1 MSNSPEQ
8 PPEDPNAAVTA
19 ELRARADAL
28 ERQLVELQRNTEC
41 RLIRAELKA
50 EAVRAGMIDLDGL
63 RLIDLPALK
72 LNDQGE
78 VEGATVLMQDLRKS
92 KPWLFAAAAPPS
104 SSNPTSPPPATPTK
118 QKMATEMTEAEYRA
132 ARAAIVKHRR

>member
-1 MSNSPEQ
+1 
-8 PPEDPNAAVTA
+8 
-19 ELRARADAL
+19 
-28 ERQLVELQRNTEC
+28 
-41 RLIRAELKA
+41 
-50 EAVRAGMIDLDGL
+50 
-63 RLIDLPALK
+63 
-72 LNDQGE
+72 
-78 VEGATVLMQDLRKS
+78 MQDLRKS